1 MPHFYRYRMED
12 NLELPSGGAGA
23 GAGSVPSTAAAP
35 AHTARVSLL
44 GTNSEIPVASYEDS
58 GKLVQMF
65 ALLESTIKEL
75 KDENQQLR

>member
-12 NLELPSGGAGA
+12 NLELPSGGAGT
-23 GAGSVPSTAAAP
+23 GSVPSTAAAP

>member
-12 NLELPSGGAGA
+12 NLELPSG

-44 GTNSEIPVASYEDS
+44 GAHSEIPVASYEES

>member
-12 NLELPSGGAGA
+12 NLELPSGGAGT
-23 GAGSVPSTAAAP
+23 GSVPSTAAAP

-44 GTNSEIPVASYEDS
+44 GAHSEIPVASYEES